1 MSKIEVE
8 LPFVFKGENFFRV
21 STTRSELQRIVEE
34 LKEIKNGSKSSGSVV
49 IDGKNYEMDNK
60 YIKVGD
66 NDKKYEID
74 IEDAIEVIEKAL
86 V

>member
-1 MSKIEVE
+1 MSKIVVE
-8 LPFVFKGENFFRV
+8 LPFIFGGKNFFRV
-21 STTRSELQRIVEE
+21 STTRSELQRIVGD